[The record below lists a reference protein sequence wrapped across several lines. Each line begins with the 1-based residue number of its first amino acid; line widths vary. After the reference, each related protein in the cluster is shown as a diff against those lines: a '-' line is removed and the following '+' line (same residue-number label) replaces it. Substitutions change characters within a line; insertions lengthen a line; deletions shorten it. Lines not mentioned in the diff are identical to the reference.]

1 MCPSCGSSDIE
12 NNESSGDTVCIN
24 CGVVIEESNIVSA
37 VEFAEVS
44 GTWSAG
50 FLAGAHSSHCRAL
63 GDQPPL
69 LGNMWPRQRR
79 SLSRPRC
86 LCMDSR
92 RSRVRYAGNRVACA
106 SGLSR
111 VVCVRVRTCAC
122 VCACVRACAGS
133 RWTRHP
139 AVRRTAQVQRRQ
151 CRVYTHRGRER
162 PRARGLDRTPREE
175 QLSQNCAVVG
185 ENARNGRGALDE
197 HRVPCGGGARFEHS
211 VVAARQR
218 RRARRAST
226 HRRGSRGRATG
237 SRRCRQRGQLPQLY
251 RSNTL
256 HTHAER
262 GSGALHKHAHT

>member
-122 VCACVRACAGS
+122 VCACVRACVCVCVSALGQLSRAGRDRPRTQAHPTACS
-133 RWTRHP
+133 DSATDAALRGGAHAWKLARWVVMCRAVRAP
-139 AVRRTAQVQRRQ
+139 AV
-151 CRVYTHRGRER
+151 Y
-162 PRARGLDRTPREE
+162 ARD
-175 QLSQNCAVVG
+175 
-185 ENARNGRGALDE
+185 
-197 HRVPCGGGARFEHS
+197 
-211 VVAARQR
+211 
-218 RRARRAST
+218 
-226 HRRGSRGRATG
+226 
-237 SRRCRQRGQLPQLY
+237 
-251 RSNTL
+251 
-256 HTHAER
+256 
-262 GSGALHKHAHT
+262 